1 MGRFSMEL
9 KEKTGPHLIGLL
21 LGTIGGSMLGLAVG
35 HSFMG
40 GSAALL
46 GMAVVGAAIGAAV
59 GRRW

>member
-1 MGRFSMEL
+1 MQL
-9 KEKTGPHLIGLL
+9 KEKTRPNLIGMLI
-21 LGTIGGSMLGLAVG
+21 GAIGGSLLGMAVG

-40 GSAALL
+40 GSAALF